1 MSVPNIVTCLP
12 PWGQT
17 GAIPSRLAL
26 FARPAPPAHGLD
38 GISPVRQGL
47 AMLVRLGVTRF
58 AAYHCQL
65 QRRGNPPPA
74 SISTPQVDDANF

>member
-1 MSVPNIVTCLP
+1 MIAPNIITCLS
-12 PWGQT
+12 PWSRI
-17 GAIPSRLAL
+17 GANPSRLAL

-38 GISPVRQGL
+38 RMAPARQGL

-74 SISTPQVDDANF
+74 SISTPQVDDSNF

>member
-1 MSVPNIVTCLP
+1 MIVPNIVTCLS

-38 GISPVRQGL
+38 RMAPTRQGL
-47 AMLVRLGVTRF
+47 ARQVRFGVTRF

-65 QRRGNPPPA
+65 QRKGNPPHA
-74 SISTPQVDDANF
+74 SISTPQVDDPNF